1 MTALIR
7 EWTDLKAFFEVIP
20 DILDAENGRFSFW
33 NGLGATS
40 EQSCVLYERPY
51 GLISLLPDPTIYS
64 VSSSLAELHLED
76 VGLQVEWHDVLIPE
90 SMREEV
96 WKGVRRRYWDLPGY
110 RLPIAKMG
118 LI

>member
-1 MTALIR
+1 MR
-7 EWTDLKAFFEVIP
+7 
-20 DILDAENGRFSFW
+20 S
-33 NGLGATS
+33 
-40 EQSCVLYERPY
+40 YERPY
-51 GLISLLPDPTIYS
+51 GLIDLLPDPTIYS

-110 RLPIAKMG
+110 KLPIAKMG

>member
-1 MTALIR
+1 MA
-7 EWTDLKAFFEVIP
+7 DLKAFFEVIP
-20 DILDAENGRFSFW
+20 DILNADNGRFSFW

-40 EQSCVLYERPY
+40 ECLWVLCRRSY
-51 GLISLLPDPTIYS
+51 GLINLLPDPTIYA

-110 RLPIAKMG
+110 RLPIAKMS